1 MSILKVQVIM
11 GSTREGRYGDK
22 PAHWIFDKLKEKE
35 EIEAE
40 LIDLRDW
47 PLPFFN
53 EPVSPS
59 MAKEGYENDLAKKW
73 AAKVAEADAYIIVT
87 PEYNH
92 GYPAVLKNAL
102 DWVYYQWNKKPVSF
116 VSYGSVGGA
125 RSIEQLRGVVAELQM
140 ASMREAVH
148 ISGDVYMATMKES
161 VPVNPELFKPVEQK
175 ANNMIDQLMWWGNA
189 LKAARTAQ

>member
-1 MSILKVQVIM
+1 MNMLKVHVIM

-22 PAHWIFDKLKEKE
+22 PAHWILDKVKAKEG
-35 EIEAE
+35 IEAE

-53 EPVSPS
+53 QPVSPS
-59 MAKEGYENDLAKKW
+59 MAKEGYEYDLAKKW

-102 DWVYYQWNKKPVSF
+102 DWVYYQWNKKPVAF

-125 RSIEQLRGVVAELQM
+125 RSVEQLRGVVAELQM
-140 ASMREAVH
+140 AGMREAVH
-148 ISGDVYMATMKES
+148 ISWDIYMATMKES
-161 VPVNPELFKPVEQK
+161 IPPNPELFKPFDQK
-175 ANNMIDQLMWWGNA
+175 ANGMIDQLVWWGNA
-189 LKAARTAQ
+189 LKTARNAG